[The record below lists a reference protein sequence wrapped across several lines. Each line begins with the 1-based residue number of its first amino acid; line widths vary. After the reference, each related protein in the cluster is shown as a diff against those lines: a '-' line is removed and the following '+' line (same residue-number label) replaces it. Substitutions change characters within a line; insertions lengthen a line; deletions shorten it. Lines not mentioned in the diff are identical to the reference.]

1 MVTRTYSILGF
12 AKTGFQMKNV
22 FVDPNILI
30 DLLADRQPFSKFA
43 IEIFDLAD
51 KKKINL
57 FTSSHSI
64 ATTHY
69 ILQKYIEEQE
79 LRNVLYSLS
88 HYVGIASIDVSI
100 IKKSLLSRHR
110 NLEDAI
116 QIFAAH
122 SIGNIDFIVTR
133 NIKDFKDA
141 ELTVL
146 PPDELLLHLT

>member
-1 MVTRTYSILGF
+1 
-12 AKTGFQMKNV
+12 MKNV
-22 FVDPNILI
+22 FVDTNILI

-100 IKKSLLSRHR
+100 IKKAYYRD
-110 NLEDAI
+110 LEDAI